1 MPSSK
6 WFLSYGNYI
15 AGTHTHTH
23 CSTEL
28 FATPSPN
35 KSPFFV
41 DNEAIAPQQFI
52 FDGGR
57 LGVDFRAANLQ
68 LITSGP

>member
-1 MPSSK
+1 MPPSK

-15 AGTHTHTH
+15 AGTHTH

-41 DNEAIAPQQFI
+41 DNEAIAPQQVI

-68 LITSGP
+68 LITLGP